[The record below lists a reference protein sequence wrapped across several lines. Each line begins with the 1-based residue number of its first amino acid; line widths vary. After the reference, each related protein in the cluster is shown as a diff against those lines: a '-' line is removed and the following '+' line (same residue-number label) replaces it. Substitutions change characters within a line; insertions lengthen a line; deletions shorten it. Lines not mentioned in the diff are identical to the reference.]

1 MKYVLIF
8 LCCFGISYQTF
19 SQNSLVR
26 PKPEP
31 AVFVNDYAQVLSRT
45 EIQQL
50 EEKLR
55 QFDKTTSNQL
65 AIVILP
71 SLEGNIID
79 ILANQWFK
87 AWGIGQK
94 NKDNGLLILIA
105 IQDRKM
111 RIEVGYGLNKVV
123 TSSEAQKVIE
133 NQLKPNFRN
142 NQFFKG
148 LDEATTY
155 LMGLAIQEFP
165 PQASNIS
172 VSPNSDS
179 ATNNLQDNDA
189 SLIYGISFFLIFCLI
204 VFVIVKVLRS
214 KKVINNDS
222 QNHFYSYQQNNVSLP
237 NQYRHNTNYHNNN
250 ASTSYYYYTNND
262 TSSNDSY
269 SSSSDSDSSYGGGN
283 SGGDGASGDW

>member
-1 MKYVLIF
+1 M
-8 LCCFGISYQTF
+8 
-19 SQNSLVR
+19 VR

-31 AVFVNDYAQVLSRT
+31 AVFVNDYAQVLSRA

-55 QFDKTTSNQL
+55 QFDKTTSNQV

-87 AWGIGQK
+87 AWGIGRK

-111 RIEVGYGLNKVV
+111 RVEVGYGLNKVV

-155 LMGLAIQEFP
+155 LMGLAIQKFP
-165 PQASNIS
+165 PQANNSPVSNNVTINPIDGLIPYVLLIFILGVIIAIVYGLLNPHKEPLHVPRDNSSSYQKNNIS
-172 VSPNSDS
+172 RPN
-179 ATNNLQDNDA
+179 
-189 SLIYGISFFLIFCLI
+189 
-204 VFVIVKVLRS
+204 
-214 KKVINNDS
+214 
-222 QNHFYSYQQNNVSLP
+222 NHYH
-237 NQYRHNTNYHNNN
+237 RNTNYHNNN

-262 TSSNDSY
+262 TSSNDSD
-269 SSSSDSDSSYGGGN
+269 SSSSDSGSSYGGGD

>member
-1 MKYVLIF
+1 MKYALIF

-31 AVFVNDYAQVLSRT
+31 AVFVNDYAEVLSRA
-45 EIQQL
+45 EIQKL

-79 ILANQWFK
+79 VLANQWFK

-111 RIEVGYGLNKVV
+111 HIEVGYGLNKVV

-155 LMGLAIQEFP
+155 LMGLAIQKFP
-165 PQASNIS
+165 PQANNSPALPDSNNVIS
-172 VSPNSDS
+172 SSIDGLIPYVAI
-179 ATNNLQDNDA
+179 ATIIIIIMVLK
-189 SLIYGISFFLIFCLI
+189 YGHPKYKQPH
-204 VFVIVKVLRS
+204 V
-214 KKVINNDS
+214 S
-222 QNHFYSYQQNNVSLP
+222 QNNSFSYRKNNTSNRNP
-237 NQYRHNTNYHNNN
+237 YYHNTNYHNNN

-262 TSSNDSY
+262 TSSNDSD
-269 SSSSDSDSSYGGGN
+269 SSSSDSDSSYGGGD